1 MKSVLVIGSARS
13 GCAISELLIEKGF
26 DVILTDI
33 KEIANKEKLEKK
45 GVKVYDQGH
54 PEFLKNSNYEFIVK
68 NPGIPYTV
76 AFVDYFVKKGIKIY
90 TEIEVASWYANK
102 FWYGAITGTNGKT
115 TTVSILYALL
125 KNHGNA
131 YVAGNIGIPLS
142 EVVLKHGDEKATIAL
157 ELSNF
162 QLLGIETLKPKVS
175 VVTNLA
181 PDHLDYMKDLD
192 AYYNS
197 KMKIY
202 KNTDK
207 TDYFLRNIDDVEV
220 MKYAQN
226 IPCTIIDYSL
236 KQKADLYLKGTV
248 VYYKDVC
255 LFDTKLLQLVGNH
268 NIANSMVAA
277 CMAYLLGVS
286 QKEIQVGLHA
296 FTSVEHRLEYV
307 GEKAGVR
314 FFNDSKATNA
324 QAVVPALEA
333 FDKNIILLAGGYDKH
348 LSFDILK
355 QFDERIKCCLT
366 FGETKEKFKNIFHHV
381 IELDTMKEAFNKAI
395 EIAKPKDVILL
406 SPACASYDQFISYEE
421 RGKQFKEYV
430 YSYINGGESL

>member
-13 GCAISELLIEKGF
+13 GTAVSKLLLKKGF
-26 DVILTDI
+26 EVYLSDSGIVS
-33 KEIANKEKLEKK
+33 NKEELETL
-45 GVKVYDQGH
+45 GVKVYDEGH
-54 PEFLKNSNYEFIVK
+54 PDTLKEINYEFVVK

-76 AFVDYFVKKGIKIY
+76 PFIDYFVKQGNKIY
-90 TEIEVASWYANK
+90 TEIEVASWYAK
-102 FWYGAITGTNGKT
+102 EFHYGAITGTNGKT

-125 KNHGNA
+125 KKHGTS

-142 EVVLKHGDEKATIAL
+142 EVVLEHEEEDANIAL

-162 QLLGIETLKPKVS
+162 QLLGMESFKPKVS

-192 AYYNS
+192 AYYES

-202 KNTDK
+202 MNTDQD
-207 TDYFLRNIDDVEV
+207 DYFLRNIDDEEI
-220 MKYAQN
+220 MKYAKN

-236 KQKADLYLKGTV
+236 EKEADLYLKDNL
-248 VYYKDVC
+248 VYYKDTY
-255 LFDTKLLQLVGNH
+255 LFDIKTLKLVGKH
-268 NIANSMVAA
+268 NISNSMVAA

-286 QKEIQVGLHA
+286 IEEIQIGLHE

-307 GEKAGVR
+307 GEKDGIR

-324 QAVVPALEA
+324 EAVVPALES
-333 FDKNIILLAGGYDKH
+333 FDKNIILLAGGYDKK

-355 QFDERIKCCLT
+355 PYDNRVKCCFS
-366 FGETKEKFKNIFHHV
+366 FGETKKEFKNIFSHAE
-381 IELDTMKEAFNKAI
+381 ELDTMEEAFDKAVQL
-395 EIAKPKDVILL
+395 AKPGDVILL
-406 SPACASYDQFISYEE
+406 SPACASYDQFTSYEQ
-421 RGKQFKEYV
+421 RGKIFKEYV
-430 YSYINGGESL
+430 YSYLNGGR